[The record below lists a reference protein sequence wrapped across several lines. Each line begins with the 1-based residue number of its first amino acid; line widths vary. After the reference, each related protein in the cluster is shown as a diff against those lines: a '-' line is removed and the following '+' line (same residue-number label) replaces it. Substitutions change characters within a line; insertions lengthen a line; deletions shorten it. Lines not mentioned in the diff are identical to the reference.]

1 MEKKYILAGI
11 PLVALLLTMIIPLVS
26 IGAMGFS
33 ATGKLFDLFEDGT
46 NVALALAIIAI
57 SLGVAFCAY
66 TDKYMNIAPW
76 LMLIP
81 FVWIL
86 IWSPSVDGGIL
97 GSVSISANPAASAWI
112 YLLLGIA
119 EIVLV
124 LKPDLL
130 DNMLAKKQ

>member
-26 IGAMGFS
+26 VGAMGFYE
-33 ATGKLFDLFEDGT
+33 TGKLFDLFEDGA
-46 NVALALAIIAI
+46 NVALALAIIVI

-112 YLLLGIA
+112 YLLFVIA